1 MLTYLLYAWLIAML
15 NSLSI
20 DGHFVDSTGEGI
32 PFINIDIKGSSYEM
46 QGSSDFDGYSTIY
59 VHEAKLGDTCYLTF
73 SAVGYFTQ
81 HDTIVLQQYNYKKYV
96 LKAEGEK

>member
-1 MLTYLLYAWLIAML
+1 MMALLLYAWLLAMP

-32 PFINIDIKGSSYEM
+32 PFINIDIKGPGYAM
-46 QGSSDFDGYSTIY
+46 QGSSDFDGYSMIY

-73 SAVGYFTQ
+73 SALGYITQ
-81 HDTIVLQQYNYKKYV
+81 HDTIVLQQYNDKKYV
-96 LKAEGEK
+96 IRAESEK

>member
-1 MLTYLLYAWLIAML
+1 MMALLLYAWLMAMP

-32 PFINIDIKGSSYEM
+32 PFLNINIKGPSYEAN
-46 QGSSDFDGYSTIY
+46 GSTDFDGYSMIY
-59 VHEAKLGDTCYLTF
+59 VQEAKLGDTCYLTF
-73 SAVGYFTQ
+73 FALGYITQ
-81 HDTIVLQQYNYKKYV
+81 HDTIVLQQYNDKKYV